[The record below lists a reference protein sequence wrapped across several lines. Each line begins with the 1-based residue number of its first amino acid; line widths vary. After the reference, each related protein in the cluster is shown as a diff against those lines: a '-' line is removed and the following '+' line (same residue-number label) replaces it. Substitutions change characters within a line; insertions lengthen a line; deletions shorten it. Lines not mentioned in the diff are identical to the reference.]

1 MSGHSHAK
9 TVAHQKNI
17 TNQKK
22 GQIFSKVVKLI
33 TIAVRE
39 GGPNIETNYKL
50 KVAIERARSFNTPND
65 NIERAIKQASGGLE
79 GKELNEFLFEAYGP
93 GGIALIIEGITDN
106 KNRTLGEIKQ
116 ILSQYNGKLAQ
127 EGSVRWLFER
137 KGVIALA
144 LESQADDGKNRET
157 LELRAIEAGAQDLI
171 WRQDLLEI
179 YVPVDSLQTTKAA
192 LEKEGAKIDSASAD
206 WVAKDEVSVVEADK
220 QRAEKLFDALDENND
235 VQDVYSNSSASKN

>member
-9 TVAHQKNI
+9 TIAHQKAI
-17 TNQKK
+17 TDQKR
-22 GQIFSKVVKLI
+22 GQIFSKMVRLI

-39 GGPNIETNYKL
+39 GGPNVETNYKL

-65 NIERAIKQASGGLE
+65 NIERAIKQAGGGLE

-116 ILSQYNGKLAQ
+116 ILAQYGGKLAQ

-137 KGVIALA
+137 KGVIALI
-144 LESQADDGKNRET
+144 LENQEGDWKNKET
-157 LELRAIEAGAQDLI
+157 LELKAIEAGAQDFV
-171 WRQDLLEI
+171 WRDDLLEI
-179 YVPVDSLQTTKAA
+179 HVPVDNLHSTKAS

-206 WVAKDEVSVVEADK
+206 WVAKDEFPIAETD
-220 QRAEKLFDALDENND
+220 QNLAEKLFSALDENSD
-235 VQDVYSNSSASKN
+235 VQDTYSNLKD